1 MKTSLLCSLL
11 LVLLTFPAAMAQ
23 NESEKPGPPKV
34 LLINREEIKPG
45 LMPAHNRHSQTY
57 ASVFARLKTDNYRIA
72 MAPIAGNENEVLYVT
87 SADSFAEMERIQMA
101 TDRAISTVPVS
112 MRSEMD
118 KLDKEGPELH
128 SAMRQML
135 AVYRPELSFNPGAPI
150 PQMRYFSV
158 TTIRVRPGHD
168 AQWVNYVQKILN
180 SARKKAKL
188 PETFHVAVFQVISG
202 APGGTYLAFRP
213 MKSLSE
219 MDTPIGRM
227 AREAMSDD
235 EKKDADKAN
244 AEAVMTSENSIYAF
258 NPRMSYLPKE
268 FTQMDAAFWAPSGAP
283 TRAAVKPKKRVA
295 QAAPPPAPPA
305 RQ

>member
-1 MKTSLLCSLL
+1 MKTSLLCSML
-11 LVLLTFPAAMAQ
+11 LVLLTFPAVMAQ

-45 LMPAHNRHSQTY
+45 LMPAHNRHSEMY

-72 MAPIAGNENEVLYVT
+72 MTPIAGNENEVLYIT
-87 SADSFAEMERIQMA
+87 GADSFADLEKVQRG
-101 TDRAISTVPVS
+101 TDKALSTIPVS

-150 PQMRYFSV
+150 PQMRYFTV

-168 AQWVNYVQKILN
+168 ARWVDYVQKILN
-180 SARKKAKL
+180 TARGKAKL
-188 PETFHVAVFQVISG
+188 PDTFHVAVFQVISG
-202 APGGTYLAFRP
+202 APGGTYLVFRP
-213 MKSLSE
+213 MKSLAE
-219 MDTPIGRM
+219 MDTATGPMVR
-227 AREAMSDD
+227 RAMSDD
-235 EKKDADKAN
+235 ERKEADKAN
-244 AEAVMTSENSIYAF
+244 AESVMTSESSIYAF
-258 NPRMSYLPKE
+258 NPRMSYMPKE
-268 FTQMDAAFWAPSGAP
+268 FIQMDAAFWAPAPAP

-295 QAAPPPAPPA
+295 QVVAPPA
-305 RQ
+305 KQ